1 MVEEGWIREYDIRS
15 CIDVIERI
23 SEHFSSSIFLFLI
36 IILLPLQVKNDV
48 YQQIDISVR
57 DREEIKGI
65 E

>member
-48 YQQIDISVR
+48 YQ
-57 DREEIKGI
+57 I